1 MLSSRLKKKLYSI
14 VSIKPKYKWI
24 LGARENAFMN
34 HIKQPKLH
42 FYLLIAAIQDIKL
55 KVYVFVSQVTKR

>member
-1 MLSSRLKKKLYSI
+1 MSNFVLNARKLYSI
-14 VSIKPKYKWI
+14 VSVKPKYKWI

-42 FYLLIAAIQDIKL
+42 FYLLFAVIQDIQLKL
-55 KVYVFVSQVTKR
+55 HAFVL